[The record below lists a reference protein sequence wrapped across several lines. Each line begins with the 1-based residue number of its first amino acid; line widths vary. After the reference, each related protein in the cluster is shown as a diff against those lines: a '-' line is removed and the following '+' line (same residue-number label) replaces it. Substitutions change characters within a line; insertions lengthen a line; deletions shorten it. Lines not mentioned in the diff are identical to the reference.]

1 MLKIKNDNV
10 LIPLALWTE
19 LKNDLYFNELIEA
32 LEDRQDLLEAKKEAR
47 EFFDFREYDAKRMK
61 EMTDV

>member
-10 LIPLALWTE
+10 LIPIALWND

-32 LEDRQDLLEAKKEAR
+32 LEDRQDL
-47 EFFDFREYDAKRMK
+47 Y
-61 EMTDV
+61 